1 MVRKL
6 KIHEQKLLKKVD
18 FVNWETNNVKEIA
31 IMRKY
36 NINRKEYTEYNKL
49 TREIRVLADKINSL
63 PDSDPFRL
71 KMSAELT
78 EQLYTTGLIKTRRL
92 RKGKEISL
100 KAFCRRRLPVFM
112 VQSGMFNGP
121 ISIATRYVQHGHVRI
136 GPHTVT
142 DPAFI
147 VTRTHEDLLT
157 WTSEFKKKIDS
168 YNDQHDD
175 YID

>member
-6 KIHEQKLLKKVD
+6 KVHEQKLLKKVD
-18 FVNWETNNVKEIA
+18 FVNWSTHNLKEVA

-36 NINRKEYTEYNKL
+36 NIGRKEYAEYNKL
-49 TREIRVLADKINSL
+49 TRQIRQLADKINQL
-63 PDSDPFRL
+63 PDTDPFRL
-71 KMSAELT
+71 SMSAELT
-78 EQLYTTGLIKTRRL
+78 EQLYSAGLIKTRRL

-121 ISIATRYVQHGHVRI
+121 ISVATRYVQHGHVRI

-142 DPAFI
+142 DPAFL

-157 WTSEFKKKIDS
+157 WTEAFKKKIDS
-168 YNDQHDD
+168 YNNERDD
-175 YID
+175 FVD